1 LVTVARTIGAGSV
14 PSAGSRR
21 NGCAFKSALSLSGL
35 QGTSCQNWPNCRFN
49 SDADTSHRSGY
60 ALWAPVN
67 LALGFSQML
76 GYSKSFALPMIKSF
90 SLALALAYVLIAS
103 PDAVAA
109 QVFKCNVNGS
119 IHYQQSPCQSNE
131 ARKPPTVEELNAE
144 RQRQLAQEKE
154 RPTSPKLQARPA
166 ATSEPL
172 EEAPA
177 KVLPSAP
184 RSSFKCDGRKYCS
197 QMTSCA
203 EAKYFL
209 STCPSVKMDGDGDG
223 IPCEEQLCGH

>member
-1 LVTVARTIGAGSV
+1 M
-14 PSAGSRR
+14 PNSAFNTDKNASH
-21 NGCAFKSALSLSGL
+21 F
-35 QGTSCQNWPNCRFN
+35 CRL
-49 SDADTSHRSGY
+49 T
-60 ALWAPVN
+60 W
-67 LALGFSQML
+67 ALGFSQML
-76 GYSKSFALPMIKSF
+76 GYSKSFALPMIKSL

-119 IHYQQSPCQSNE
+119 VHYQQSPCQSNE

-154 RPTSPKLQARPA
+154 RPASPKLQARPA
-166 ATSEPL
+166 VNPEPL

-177 KVLPSAP
+177 KVLPSSP
-184 RSSFKCDGRKYCS
+184 RSSFKCDSRKYCS

-209 STCPSVKMDGDGDG
+209 SNCPSVKMDGDGDG